1 MLLSLQNAILE
12 MIARGEDLKATA
24 DLLCREIE
32 KLVPELAC
40 SVLTIDAGGLLR
52 VLAAPSL
59 PVSYSKAIDGFA
71 IGPNAG
77 SCGTAAFRCEP
88 VTVTDIETD
97 PLWEGYREL
106 VLPLGY
112 RACWSSPIMA
122 RDGNVLGT
130 FAFYYRTRRGPS
142 ALEQQIVNRCVH
154 LCAIAMER
162 EAVEAR
168 NRKLAFFDPLTGLG
182 NRASFAAA
190 MCQTRWAVPDQFGLI
205 LIDIDHLK
213 AVNDTSGHATG
224 DVLIQEVAARIASVA
239 QPGRAY
245 RIGGDEIAVVV
256 IGDCA
261 SLAVGRCAADILAV
275 MGVPF
280 QTGGQTIIPSVTIGS
295 AVYDRDGGDAET
307 LRQNA
312 DVALYHAKE
321 NIRGGYAA
329 YESSLG
335 TTITQRFNAI
345 RRVSTALE
353 DARVEA
359 HYQPIVRL
367 DNEEVVGVEALCRL
381 REAEGR
387 LIPAKDF
394 FQAMSDAQVA
404 CHLTDRM
411 LAHIA
416 ADVRAWLDMGLPFQH
431 VGINVT
437 SADFQRG
444 DIDHRILAAFEK
456 HKVPLHHVILEVT
469 ESVYMGEG
477 NDRMVAK
484 SVEALRASGIRVALD
499 DFGTGY
505 ASLTH
510 LLDFP
515 VDIIKIDK
523 SFVDR
528 LTPGDAGLAI
538 VEGVI
543 GIAEKLGIRIVA
555 EGIETAAQAT
565 ELLRLGCV
573 LGQGYHYARP
583 ADVRMIT
590 PILQRRMQFSKTAG
604 ALSAA

>member
-1 MLLSLQNAILE
+1 MLLSLQNSILE

-40 SVLTIDAGGLLR
+40 SILTIDAGGLLR
-52 VLAAPSL
+52 VLAAASL
-59 PVSYSKAIDGFA
+59 PASYSTAIDGAA

-77 SCGTAAFRCEP
+77 SCGTAAFRREP

-97 PLWEGYREL
+97 PLWEGYRDL
-106 VLPLGY
+106 ILPLGY
-112 RACWSSPIMA
+112 RACWSSPIIA

-130 FAFYYRTRRGPS
+130 FAFYYRTRRDPS

-190 MCQTRWAVPDQFGLI
+190 MCQTRWAVPDQFGLL

-213 AVNDTSGHATG
+213 VVNDTSGHATG

-256 IGDCA
+256 IGDRA

-275 MGVPF
+275 MSVPF
-280 QTGGQTIIPSVTIGS
+280 QTGGQTIVPSVTIGS
-295 AVYDRDGGDAET
+295 AVYDRDGGDGET

-321 NIRGGYAA
+321 NIRGGYTA
-329 YESSLG
+329 YEPGLG

-345 RRVSTALE
+345 RRVSAALD

-367 DNEEVVGVEALCRL
+367 DTAEVVGVEALCRL
-381 REAEGR
+381 REAEGQ

-416 ADVRAWLDMGLPFQH
+416 GDVRAWLDMGLPFQH

-444 DIDHRILAAFEK
+444 DIDYRILAAFDA

-484 SVEALRASGIRVALD
+484 SVEALRASGLRVALD

-523 SFVDR
+523 GFVDR
-528 LTPGDAGLAI
+528 LTPGDAGVAI

-543 GIAEKLGIRIVA
+543 GIAKKLGILIVA

-565 ELLRLGCV
+565 ELQRLGCV

-583 ADVRMIT
+583 AEARAIT
-590 PILQRRMQFSKTAG
+590 PILQRRMRHSKTAG